1 MLQNLLQPCDRSV
14 TSVTNLLQFVTKVVT
29 QRDFLKT
36 VGFMM
41 TFGAQK
47 MSSRKNDA
55 LKLRF
60 SIIRRD
66 PCTQI
71 VDGSCMQFRKINPP
85 VEFSP
90 KINLLHAETVEI

>member
-1 MLQNLLQPCDRSV
+1 MSQICNRPCDRSV

-71 VDGSCMQFRKINPP
+71 VDGSCMQFMKINPP
-85 VEFSP
+85 VDFP
-90 KINLLHAETVEI
+90 HKINLLHSENGEI